1 MSWPVLTWRD
11 RAMLHNAL
19 RDVEEIA
26 YRVMENVKP
35 EWKRIKADV
44 AVTSSGVYVRI
55 DEVPAYSN
63 IADALIMVRDLLR
76 LILEVDEEEKVI
88 AVNGWWSGTE
98 KGEKEEEEE
107 EKGE

>member
-1 MSWPVLTWRD
+1 
-11 RAMLHNAL
+11 MLHNAL

-26 YRVMENVKP
+26 YRIMENVKP
-35 EWKRIKADV
+35 GWKRIRADV
-44 AVTSSGVYVRI
+44 AVTGSGVYVRV

-88 AVNGWWSGTE
+88 AINGWWSGAE
-98 KGEKEEEEE
+98 KEEKEEEKE
-107 EKGE
+107 

>member
-26 YRVMENVKP
+26 YRIMENVKP

-63 IADALIMVRDLLR
+63 IADALIMVRDILR
-76 LILEVDEEEKVI
+76 LILDVDEEEKVI
-88 AVNGWWSGTE
+88 AVNKWWGSKT
-98 KGEKEEEEE
+98 EEEEL
-107 EKGE
+107 

>member
-26 YRVMENVKP
+26 YRVMEHVKP
-35 EWKRIKADV
+35 KWRRIKADV
-44 AVTSSGVYVRI
+44 AVTGSGVYVRI

-88 AVNGWWSGTE
+88 AINRWWSGA
-98 KGEKEEEEE
+98 EKEEKKKEQE
-107 EKGE
+107 

>member
-26 YRVMENVKP
+26 YRVMENVRPK
-35 EWKRIKADV
+35 WRRIKADV

-63 IADALIMVRDLLR
+63 IAEALIMVRDLLR
-76 LILEVDEEEKVI
+76 LILDVDEEEKVI
-88 AVNGWWSGTE
+88 AVNKWWGS
-98 KGEKEEEEE
+98 KAEE
-107 EKGE
+107 EKKEE

>member
-1 MSWPVLTWRD
+1 MNVGILSD
-11 RAMLHNAL
+11 RYRALLYNAL

-26 YRVMENVKP
+26 YRVMENVRP

-44 AVTSSGVYVRI
+44 VVTGSGVYVRV

-76 LILEVDEEEKVI
+76 LILEADEEEKVI
-88 AVNGWWSGTE
+88 AVNKWWGSKT
-98 KGEKEEEEE
+98 EEE
-107 EKGE
+107 EKEE

>member
-19 RDVEEIA
+19 REVEEIA

-44 AVTSSGVYVRI
+44 AVTGSGVYVRI

-63 IADALIMVRDLLR
+63 IADALIMVRDILR
-76 LILEVDEEEKVI
+76 LILDVDEEEKVV
-88 AVNGWWSGTE
+88 AVNKWWGSKT
-98 KGEKEEEEE
+98 EEEER
-107 EKGE
+107 EK

>member
-1 MSWPVLTWRD
+1 MSWPVFTWRD

-63 IADALIMVRDLLR
+63 IADALIMVRDILR
-76 LILEVDEEEKVI
+76 LILDVDEEEKVI
-88 AVNGWWSGTE
+88 EVNKWWGSKT
-98 KGEKEEEEE
+98 EEEERE
-107 EKGE
+107 E